1 MKRFEKILQCHSS
14 KMDKII
20 VINKALYH
28 AKIKLIRNMIKMV
41 VFFCV
46 WIRA

>member
-28 AKIKLIRNMIKMV
+28 AKIKLIRNMIKL
-41 VFFCV
+41 FFLFFVCG
-46 WIRA
+46 